1 MAQILQHRR
10 ATTIE
15 LAAERGSAGEF
26 WMDESK
32 NTLVVMDGST
42 LGGHPLAKSVDIPV
56 NVSQLNNDA
65 GYITSAAVF
74 SGDYADLTGK
84 PDLSVYQLSASA
96 FSGAYADLT
105 GKPTIPSTVSELTN
119 DSQYQTLASIESSY
133 GLDIRNVG
141 GADKIDVSSFF
152 NDIGYVTNT
161 FMTNAINAS
170 IASKIELTDITVGTE
185 NTPSGDGAIS
195 YNNTT
200 GEFKYTPADMS
211 SYLTSVSG
219 DPAPQLQNDLIA
231 NNVQIKSTVDDV
243 VLNPS
248 NELIVLGNT
257 VINGTLDATGGVT
270 GYISVSSL
278 KSIAA
283 SANTYSEFQTA
294 IANL

>member
-1 MAQILQHRR
+1 MAQVLQHRR

-42 LGGHPLAKSVDIPV
+42 LGGHPLAKSSDVPV

-74 SGDYADLTGK
+74 SGAYADLTGK

-105 GKPTIPSTVSELTN
+105 GKPTIPSAVSELTN

-161 FMTNAINAS
+161 FMTNAINAA
-170 IASKIELTDITVGTE
+170 IAPKIELTDLTVGTE
-185 NTPSGDGAIS
+185 NTPSGGGAIS

-211 SYLTSVSG
+211 SYLTSVIQS
-219 DPAPQLQNDLIA
+219 DLTV
-231 NNVQIKSTVDDV
+231 NNVQIKSTVDDI

-257 VINGTLDATGGVT
+257 TVNGSLNATGGIT
-270 GYISVSSL
+270 GYISISAL

-294 IANL
+294 IASL